1 MFHEV
6 ASQNCNYILQT
17 SSKNSKEF
25 REFNFYI
32 LYLVP
37 RILFLVFL
45 EKRRTGIFENWASTW
60 EVQFHGANY
69 SQVFQKRAT
78 LKPVENHSKYFTALL
93 PHIILEF
100 KKFFRTATLSDTCRQ
115 LFHVLYQS
123 RLFLIGGLEFLPI
136 ASLLSFISLFP

>member
-25 REFNFYI
+25 REFNLYI

-45 EKRRTGIFENWASTW
+45 EKRRTGIFENWAST
-60 EVQFHGANY
+60 
-69 SQVFQKRAT
+69 
-78 LKPVENHSKYFTALL
+78 
-93 PHIILEF
+93 
-100 KKFFRTATLSDTCRQ
+100 
-115 LFHVLYQS
+115 
-123 RLFLIGGLEFLPI
+123 
-136 ASLLSFISLFP
+136 